1 MWALGK
7 WAVGDFAER
16 SQGEADAEHRLS
28 LADLREN
35 YGRGELSEQ
44 NCHSNPI
51 LLFER
56 WIEDARA
63 AGIRD
68 ANAMTLA
75 TATREGRPSARLML
89 LKEVSEAGF
98 IFYTNYTSRKACEIE
113 NNPFAALAFFWP
125 ELERQVRVEG
135 QARRVAR
142 EQTEAYF
149 RTRARGSQLGA
160 WVSHQ
165 SRPVPDRAALDAK
178 LEELEQRFAGNEVNV
193 PAFWGGYCLEPSSIE
208 FWQGRPNRLHDRIRY
223 RRKEEGGWIV
233 ERLSP

>member
-1 MWALGK
+1 MD
-7 WAVGDFAER
+7 DFAEQ
-16 SQGEADAEHRLS
+16 SQSPEHRLS

-35 YGRGELSEQ
+35 YGLGELNEQ
-44 NCHSNPI
+44 NCDANPI

-56 WIEDARA
+56 WMNDARA

-68 ANAMTLA
+68 ANAMTLS
-75 TATREGRPSARLML
+75 TATPDGRPAARLML
-89 LKEVSEAGF
+89 LKEVSEIGF
-98 IFYTNYTSRKACEIE
+98 VFYTNYTSRKAAELE
-113 NNPFAALAFFWP
+113 NNPFAALTFFWR

-135 QARRVAR
+135 RVRRVSR

-165 SRPVPDRAALDAK
+165 SRIVPGRQSLDAK
-178 LEELEQRFAGNEVNV
+178 LEELEQRFAGEKIIPA
-193 PAFWGGYCLEPSSIE
+193 PAFWGGYVVEPSSIE
-208 FWQGRPNRLHDRIRY
+208 FWQGRPNRLHDRLCY
-223 RRKEEGGWIV
+223 RRKGEVWIT

>member
-1 MWALGK
+1 MA
-7 WAVGDFAER
+7 DSAEQ
-16 SQGEADAEHRLS
+16 SQTEAPPAHRLS
-28 LADLREN
+28 LADLRES
-35 YGRGELSEQ
+35 YGRGELSDQ
-44 NCHSNPI
+44 IRHSNPI

-68 ANAMTLA
+68 ANAMTLS
-75 TATREGRPSARLML
+75 TATPEGRPSARLML
-89 LKEVSEAGF
+89 LKEVSEIGF
-98 IFYTNYTSRKACEIE
+98 VFYTNYTSRKAAELE
-113 NNPFAALAFFWP
+113 ANPFAALTFFWR

-135 QARRVAR
+135 RVRRVFR
-142 EQTEAYF
+142 QETENYF

-165 SRPVPDRAALDAK
+165 SQAIPGRAALDAK
-178 LEELEQRFAGNEVNV
+178 LEELEQRFAGATEI
-193 PAFWGGYCLEPSSIE
+193 PAPEFWGGYRLEPSSIE

-223 RRKEEGGWIV
+223 RRKDEGGWAI